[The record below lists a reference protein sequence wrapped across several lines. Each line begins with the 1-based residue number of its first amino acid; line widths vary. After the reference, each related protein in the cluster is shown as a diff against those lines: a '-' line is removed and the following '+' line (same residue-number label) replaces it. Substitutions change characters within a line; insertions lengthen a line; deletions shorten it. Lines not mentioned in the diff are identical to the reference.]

1 MSDKSSGYDAAVNL
15 LDGQPTGV
23 TGQAVLPG
31 LQEEVGCD
39 AIKLKQKHE
48 EFCWQYIACCG
59 NGMKAYKKVY
69 GADKTDAVA
78 KAAASRLLSDVN
90 VKARIDE
97 LLNER
102 KQRHSLIADK
112 VIDQHARV
120 LMLDQV
126 SLLDTLRRGELE
138 NLPDEVRDLLE
149 IEQVS
154 SKDGVRV
161 LVNFPA
167 KHQSRVEVAK
177 ILGMTKERLELTGA
191 DGGAIVS
198 RIERVIVSP
207 DECA

>member
-120 LMLDQV
+120 LMLDHTE
-126 SLLDTLRRGELE
+126 LLENLRRGDLE
-138 NLPDEVRDLLE
+138 SLSDEVRELLE
-149 IEQVS
+149 VEQVAH
-154 SKDGVRV
+154 KEGIRIV
-161 LVNFPA
+161 VNIPT
-167 KHQSRVEVAK
+167 KHGSRVELAK
-177 ILGMTKERLELTGA
+177 IMGLAKEKLEVTGA
-191 DGGAIVS
+191 GGGAIVS
-198 RIERVIVSP
+198 RIERVIIAP
-207 DECA
+207 DE